1 VWHTSR
7 TLSYSYSRFWHDSE
21 PLAALVQ
28 EDSLSRP
35 QVVKKLWAYIKGNS
49 LQNPANG
56 REIMCDGALKAVF
69 NTDKIDMFKMNKELG
84 K

>member
-1 VWHTSR
+1 M
-7 TLSYSYSRFWHDSE
+7 
-21 PLAALVQ
+21 
-28 EDSLSRP
+28 
-35 QVVKKLWAYIKGNS
+35 
-49 LQNPANG
+49 NG